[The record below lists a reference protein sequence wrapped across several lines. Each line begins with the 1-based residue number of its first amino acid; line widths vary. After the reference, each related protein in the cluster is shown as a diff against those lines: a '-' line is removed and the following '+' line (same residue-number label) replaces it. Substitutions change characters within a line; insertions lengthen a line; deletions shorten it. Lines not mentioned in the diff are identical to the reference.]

1 MPYVTSRSWTDGD
14 IERLRQLSK
23 AGVASVTR
31 AAAAMNRKTSAIA
44 KVARRYGIGLAG
56 TRELKAAIRSLD
68 DKAPFGRF

>member
-1 MPYVTSRSWTDGD
+1 MRYVTSRSWTDGD

-23 AGVASVTR
+23 AGASVTR